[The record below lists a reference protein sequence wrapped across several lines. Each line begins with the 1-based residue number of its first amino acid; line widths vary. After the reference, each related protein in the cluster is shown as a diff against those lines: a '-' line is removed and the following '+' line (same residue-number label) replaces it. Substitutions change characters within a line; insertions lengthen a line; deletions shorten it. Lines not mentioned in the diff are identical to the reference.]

1 MTRYLDIFTEA
12 FVGYWRWLGTEL
24 VTPSWDNYVLLLL
37 AVSLAAFAA
46 EQLVPWRR
54 EQGRLRKDFWLDAFY
69 MAFNFFLFSAL
80 GYAAISEVFVVAFS
94 DLLRSTL
101 GWENLVAIRLGAL
114 PVVAQ
119 LAIFFVV
126 RDFLHWLIH
135 RVLHRVPALWQFH
148 KVHHSVEQMGFAA
161 HLRFHPVETIVYR
174 TLEYFPMAMLGFGIT
189 DFFIVHAIALTI
201 GHVNHS
207 NIAPPLGALR
217 YVLNSPQMHIW
228 HHARAQPGQYG
239 CNFGLSLSVWD
250 WIFGTAYWPHDG
262 RDEPLGFDGDGSF
275 PTGFGGQLIAGFRRE
290 RSS

>member
-1 MTRYLDIFTEA
+1 MTRYLDIFTDA
-12 FVGYWRWLGTEL
+12 LVGYWTWLGSQF

-37 AVSLAAFAA
+37 GVSLAAFAV

-54 EQGRLRKDFWLDAFY
+54 EQRRLRKDFWLDAFY
-69 MAFNFFLFSAL
+69 MVFNFFLFSAL

-101 GWENLVAIRLGAL
+101 GWDNLIAIRIGSL

-126 RDFLHWLIH
+126 RDFLHWTIH

-174 TLEYFPMAMLGFGIT
+174 TLEYLPMAMLGFGIT

-207 NIAPPLGALR
+207 NVAPPLGPLR

-228 HHARAQPGQYG
+228 HHARAQPGSHG
-239 CNFGLSLSVWD
+239 CNFGLSLSIWD
-250 WIFGTAYWPHDG
+250 WLFGTAHWPHDG
-262 RDEPLGFDGDGSF
+262 RDEPLGFDGDEEF
-275 PTGFGGQLIAGFRRE
+275 PTGFTGQLAAGFRRT
-290 RSS
+290 RSR